1 LKRKRH
7 RDRRKHKENVKENRL
22 LLSQLLL
29 STLVLKEARAKSKA
43 LKEIIE
49 GNELFKKQAAAV
61 PNDKPA
67 VFAFK
72 EAHKDQSPETRQ
84 IVAETKANSNS

>member
-1 LKRKRH
+1 VRF
-7 RDRRKHKENVKENRL
+7 
-22 LLSQLLL
+22 
-29 STLVLKEARAKSKA
+29 LKEAQTKSKA

-49 GNELFKKQAAAV
+49 GNELFKKYAVEV

-72 EAHKDQSPETRQ
+72 EAHKNQSPETRQ